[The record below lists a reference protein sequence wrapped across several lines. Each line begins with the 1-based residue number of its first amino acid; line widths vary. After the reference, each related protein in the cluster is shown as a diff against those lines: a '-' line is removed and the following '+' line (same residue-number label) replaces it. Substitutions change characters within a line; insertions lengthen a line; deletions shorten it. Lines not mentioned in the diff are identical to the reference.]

1 MKEVHVVI
9 ENGCVTE
16 AYADDDVEVIVYD
29 LDNNIDMDQRD
40 HVEASLRRVKQKYN
54 EVAVY

>member
-29 LDNNIDMDQRD
+29 LDNNIDLDQRG
-40 HVEASLRRVKQKYN
+40 HVEAALSKVKQKYN
-54 EVAVY
+54 EVDVY